1 MTVMSPACHGTD
13 DEERLGPGHDGGG
26 KRRVRGLVRQVLL
39 AGEEAHERAPIMCG
53 RVTDGSLQHWI
64 AGLERV
70 YQRALG
76 GQTGD
81 LDLYFQPEVC
91 ERAQMRGQ
99 HNPDHGKV
107 WTSTDST
114 AGRSRTTGAQLFP
127 ALAEA

>member
-1 MTVMSPACHGTD
+1 MRD
-13 DEERLGPGHDGGG
+13 
-26 KRRVRGLVRQVLL
+26 
-39 AGEEAHERAPIMCG
+39 
-53 RVTDGSLQHWI
+53 RVTDRSLQHWI

-81 LDLYFQPEVC
+81 LDLYFPPEVC
-91 ERAQMRGQ
+91 ERAQVRRQ

-107 WTSTDST
+107 WTSTDNT
-114 AGRSRTTGAQLFP
+114 AGRSRTIGTQLLP